1 MALYSIESEQCLG
14 MSHSGA
20 VTVNGESA
28 VELSD
33 EEVDILVKLI
43 KEKESTDVKELG
55 LKNLHPDI
63 YEKLRKAYYQMA
75 YDAEEMHWLWEGYHN
90 GYYEYDFDELMAY
103 CEKELG
109 FSFEFKPEEYFDE
122 DDLEYYKED
131 PESYEDEIY
140 DVKSEAFQEW
150 LSDYVSGLSD
160 DEARDFFYNHM
171 DADLNLDDVDYTV
184 EIPQAIIAKAQQ

>member
-33 EEVDILVKLI
+33 EEVDILFKLI
-43 KEKESTDVKELG
+43 KEKDSTDVKELD
-55 LKNLHPDI
+55 LEHLHPDI
-63 YEKLRKAYYQMA
+63 YEKLREAYYNMA
-75 YDAEEMHWLWEGYHN
+75 YDAEEMHWLWEGYYN
-90 GYYEYDFDELMAY
+90 GYFEYDDDELMAY
-103 CEKELG
+103 CEKELD

-140 DVKSEAFQEW
+140 DVKCEAFQEW

-171 DADLNLDDVDYTV
+171 DADLNLDDIDYTV
-184 EIPQAIIAKAQQ
+184 EIPQAIIAKAKQ

>member
-1 MALYSIESEQCLG
+1 
-14 MSHSGA
+14 
-20 VTVNGESA
+20 
-28 VELSD
+28 
-33 EEVDILVKLI
+33 
-43 KEKESTDVKELG
+43 
-55 LKNLHPDI
+55 
-63 YEKLRKAYYQMA
+63 
-75 YDAEEMHWLWEGYHN
+75 
-90 GYYEYDFDELMAY
+90 MAY

-109 FSFEFKPEEYFDE
+109 FSFEFKLEEYFDE

-140 DVKSEAFQEW
+140 DVKSEAFSEW